1 MEKDKLMRI
10 IEKNSDIE
18 KAINSLIA
26 KESTSILNRK
36 KGLIRQRIVSIVTQ
50 AIALSPTLNSLSYG
64 DLKYDF
70 GLEFDPSEQ
79 IIAAVVSSIRLSI
92 TPFQYRSNSFAG
104 GVKLYIQPSTYN
116 NLLTLSI
123 ASQDIENGDSIP
135 WLEWLLLKGDSVI
148 VYDYSVEYGPYGR
161 SGGAKMVQGGVF
173 KVNPIHSGTREDN
186 FITRALSRVS
196 DDIANAILEE
206 FK

>member
-1 MEKDKLMRI
+1 MRI
-10 IEKNSDIE
+10 IESNSQIE
-18 KAINSLIA
+18 KKINSLIA
-26 KESTSILNRK
+26 KESTSILNK
-36 KGLIRQRIVSIVTQ
+36 KKNLIRQRIVSIVTQ
-50 AIALSPTLNSLSYG
+50 AIASSPTLNSLSYG

-92 TPFQYRSNSFAG
+92 SPVVYKGKSFSG
-104 GVKLYIQPSTYN
+104 GIKLYIQPSTYN

-123 ASQDIENGDSIP
+123 AEQDIESGETIP
-135 WLEWLLLKGDSVI
+135 WLEWILLKGDSVI

-173 KVNPIHSGTREDN
+173 KVNPVHSGTRDDN

-196 DDIANAILEE
+196 DDIAKAIMEE